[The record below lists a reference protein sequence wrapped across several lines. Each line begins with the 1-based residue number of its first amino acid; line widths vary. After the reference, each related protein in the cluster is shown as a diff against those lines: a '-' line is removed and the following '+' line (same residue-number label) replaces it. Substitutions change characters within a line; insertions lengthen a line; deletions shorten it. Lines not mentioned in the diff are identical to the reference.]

1 MSDGM
6 RTLQQRVREIN
17 RTMTQTQLVIAS
29 GSFTDG
35 SFEDYSKP
43 LGFMFGY
50 WEVD

>member
-1 MSDGM
+1 M
-6 RTLQQRVREIN
+6 RVYQKIVREIIS
-17 RTMTQTQLVIAS
+17 TGTQTQLVISA

-43 LGFMFGY
+43 LGNMFGY